1 MKIRKGLLAAAT
13 ATSVA
18 LSGVVA
24 APAFAATDASTPTD
38 TNVATDVNGH
48 PLPEGSSGKQLSQN
62 ATDLFYAFD
71 KEQNRYILS
80 ATKIGGWITLFT
92 SILGAVTAIINFA
105 QKNFNIKR

>member
-13 ATSVA
+13 AATVSF
-18 LSGVVA
+18 SGVVA
-24 APAFAATDASTPTD
+24 APAFAETNASNPT
-38 TNVATDVNGH
+38 VATDVNGH